1 MAGLIFHNKSFSSDV
16 LHKGKVKNFT
26 NMFMPLSF
34 ILSIPVLGLFYSLFN
49 NPNRGVHSL
58 VTDIDQGI
66 PLVKIFIVPYISWYI
81 FIFLTLSYLCFKDK
95 DTYYKTLL
103 AYNLSLIICY
113 LVYFTYQTT
122 VPRPVLVGDDIF
134 TKFLSYIY
142 SADQPYNCFPSI
154 HALTSYL
161 MIKAI
166 STSSIKNKL
175 NFIII
180 SGTAGLI
187 IISTL
192 LVKQH
197 VVLDAL
203 SAILLGDMV
212 FKLVNGYW
220 EGDLFRL
227 RKSYF
232 VLTMKKKL
240 GI

>member
-1 MAGLIFHNKSFSSDV
+1 MTSLIFQNRSSSNGM
-16 LHKGKVKNFT
+16 LQEGKIKNLT
-26 NMFMPLSF
+26 GILMPLSF
-34 ILSIPVLGLFYSLFN
+34 MLSIPILGLFYTLLN
-49 NPNRGVHSL
+49 NPDRGVHSL

-66 PLVKIFIVPYISWYI
+66 PLVKIFIVPYVSWYI

-103 AYNLSLIICY
+103 AYNISLSICY
-113 LVYFTYQTT
+113 LVYYTYQTT
-122 VPRPVLVGDDIF
+122 VPRPELVGNDIF

-154 HALTSYL
+154 HSLTSYL

-166 STSSIKNKL
+166 NTSSIKNKL
-175 NFIII
+175 NHIVI
-180 SGTAGLI
+180 SGTSVLI
-187 IISTL
+187 ITSTL
-192 LVKQH
+192 FVKQH

-203 SAILLGDMV
+203 SAILLGDMI

-220 EGDLFRL
+220 EGDWFRL
-227 RKSYF
+227 RKSYL
-232 VLTMKKKL
+232 VLTTKKKI

>member
-1 MAGLIFHNKSFSSDV
+1 
-16 LHKGKVKNFT
+16 
-26 NMFMPLSF
+26 MPLSF
-34 ILSIPVLGLFYSLFN
+34 MLSIPVLGLFYTLLN
-49 NPNRGVHSL
+49 NPDRGVHSL
-58 VTDIDQGI
+58 VTDIDKGI

-81 FIFLTLSYLCFKDK
+81 FIFLTLSYLCFKDRN
-95 DTYYKTLL
+95 TYYKTLL
-103 AYNLSLIICY
+103 AYNISLAICY

-154 HALTSYL
+154 HVLTSYL

-166 STSSIKNKL
+166 SASSIKNKL
-175 NFIII
+175 NYIVI

-203 SAILLGDMV
+203 AAILLGDIV
-212 FKLVNGYW
+212 FKLVNSCQ
-220 EGDLFRL
+220 EGGLFRL
-227 RKSYF
+227 KKSYF
-232 VLTMKKKL
+232 APTMKKKL